1 MSAYKVFE
9 NVQFA
14 SGELLIKALQELG
27 YHPEI
32 GQELTLYGYQ
42 GDARAQ
48 KAQIVVRRR
57 EIGRLSNDLGFQWN
71 GRAFVPIISE
81 YDAGGPLGQEWQ
93 EKLSRTYDRLAVLKF
108 LQAKKGQV
116 QYLKHGDDGAL
127 FMRATVEVEVQL

>member
-1 MSAYKVFE
+1 MSAYKVFDE
-9 NVQFA
+9 VQFA
-14 SGELLIKALQELG
+14 AGELLIKALQELG

-32 GQELTLYGYQ
+32 GKELTLYGYQ

-57 EIGRLSNDLGFQWN
+57 EIGRLSNDLGFQWT
-71 GRAFVPIISE
+71 GTAFVPIISE

-108 LQAKKGQV
+108 LDAKKGQV
-116 QYLKHGDDGAL
+116 NYLKHGDDGSL
-127 FMRATVEVEVQL
+127 FIEATVEVQL